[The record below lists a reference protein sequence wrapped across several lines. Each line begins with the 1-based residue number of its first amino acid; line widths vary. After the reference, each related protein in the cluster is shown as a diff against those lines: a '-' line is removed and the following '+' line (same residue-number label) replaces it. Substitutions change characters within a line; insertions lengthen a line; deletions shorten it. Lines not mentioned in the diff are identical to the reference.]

1 MKAIVYHRYGTP
13 DVLELTEVDKPV
25 AKDDEVLVRIH
36 ASSVKTDDLELLTGT
51 IFVRPGGLRKP
62 KYRVLGSD
70 IAGSVE
76 AVGNK
81 VTQFQLDDEVFADL
95 TLCGFGAFAEY
106 VSVPESALALK
117 PANLTF
123 EDAAAVPSAAIIPL
137 QGLRD
142 KTRVGPGD
150 RVLINGAG
158 GGLGTFAVQIARSFG
173 AEVTGVDS
181 TEKLDMIRS
190 IGADHV
196 FDYTQEDFTRGDQ
209 RYDLI
214 LDLAVY
220 QSFAEFR
227 QIFGCKRVLSPGG
240 RYVSLIVGGLTVR
253 IFRALFLKPW
263 MSIAGS
269 RKMDVQLGEPNRME
283 DLLFVKGLLESS
295 KITPVIDRTYPLS
308 EVPEALR
315 HLQSGRAQG
324 KIVIV
329 V

>member
-1 MKAIVYHRYGTP
+1 MDQENAMKAIVYHRYGTP

-263 MSIAGS
+263 M
-269 RKMDVQLGEPNRME
+269 
-283 DLLFVKGLLESS
+283 
-295 KITPVIDRTYPLS
+295 
-308 EVPEALR
+308 
-315 HLQSGRAQG
+315 
-324 KIVIV
+324 
-329 V
+329 

>member
-1 MKAIVYHRYGTP
+1 
-13 DVLELTEVDKPV
+13 
-25 AKDDEVLVRIH
+25 
-36 ASSVKTDDLELLTGT
+36 
-51 IFVRPGGLRKP
+51 
-62 KYRVLGSD
+62 
-70 IAGSVE
+70 
-76 AVGNK
+76 
-81 VTQFQLDDEVFADL
+81 
-95 TLCGFGAFAEY
+95 
-106 VSVPESALALK
+106 
-117 PANLTF
+117 
-123 EDAAAVPSAAIIPL
+123 
-137 QGLRD
+137 
-142 KTRVGPGD
+142 
-150 RVLINGAG
+150 
-158 GGLGTFAVQIARSFG
+158 
-173 AEVTGVDS
+173 
-181 TEKLDMIRS
+181 
-190 IGADHV
+190 
-196 FDYTQEDFTRGDQ
+196 
-209 RYDLI
+209 YDLI